1 MLNASY
7 AEAAH
12 SIGLALQRYAAQRH
26 PYDRAADEVELAIL
40 AAGVR
45 TPAAVPPPVTAG
57 SSTGMPAGALETA
70 ASQEATQRWD
80 AALETQPEEL

>member
-1 MLNASY
+1 MSNASY
-7 AEAAH
+7 AESAR

-45 TPAAVPPPVTAG
+45 KAAAAG
-57 SSTGMPAGALETA
+57 SSTGIAAGAVETA
-70 ASQEATQRWD
+70 ASQEATRRRD
-80 AALETQPEEL
+80 AAVEKQQEEL